1 MEDSRFSLES
11 KLKAMNPE
19 DREKVVEEIKKKAI
33 QDCVFCKILRGEIP
47 AKKVFESED
56 VLAFLDINPVNP
68 GHTLVIPKKHYL
80 FITQIPDSELSA
92 LMSVVKRLAGFILD
106 ATKAEGI
113 TISQLN
119 GKAAGQIVP
128 HVHFHIIPRF
138 ENDKM
143 DNRWP
148 TQKLDDEQFNNIQ
161 KKIIELG
168 KTLYGSEKKTEPEEK
183 KDTVE
188 ENEENEKYEFKP
200 RLP

>member
-1 MEDSRFSLES
+1 
-11 KLKAMNPE
+11 MNPE
-19 DREKVVEEIKKKAI
+19 EREKVVEEIKKKAI
-33 QDCVFCKILRGEIP
+33 QDCIFCKILRGEIP

-56 VLAFLDINPVNP
+56 VLSFLDINPVNP

-80 FITQIPDSELSA
+80 FITQIPDGELSA
-92 LMSVVKRLAGFILD
+92 LMSVVKKIAGVVLD

-128 HVHFHIIPRF
+128 HVHFHIIPRY

-143 DNRWP
+143 DNHWP

-161 KKIIELG
+161 RKIIELV
-168 KTLYGSEKKTEPEEK
+168 KKLYEPKENTEEK
-183 KDTVE
+183 VE
-188 ENEENEKYEFKP
+188 DEDEEYEFKP